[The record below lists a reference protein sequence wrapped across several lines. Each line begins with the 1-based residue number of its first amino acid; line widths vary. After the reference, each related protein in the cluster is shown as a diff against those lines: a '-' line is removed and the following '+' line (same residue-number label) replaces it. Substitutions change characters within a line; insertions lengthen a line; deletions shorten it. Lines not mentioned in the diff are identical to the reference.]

1 MFDNL
6 TREILYYS
14 VIPFVIIAIITLF
27 LLLKG
32 KKEENRY
39 KYNYF
44 IKMLLYIIIALVL
57 PLITGYSFWVY
68 KYYVDEKVTL
78 FYMIVLGLLIVSLV
92 TILIIITRKI
102 YKSFKEEPEQIKT
115 TQISKLFFN
124 TFLFLK
130 YQYFFL

>member
-115 TQISKLFFN
+115 T
-124 TFLFLK
+124 
-130 YQYFFL
+130 